1 MGYLSQRGK
10 VGQYKGKDVYVFE
23 LSDVEPWMKHTD
35 HIFLAMIRPEGHH
48 AQLVLD
54 GIIVGEMDDAGCI
67 KLYENGKRRAY
78 VWDEEPVVKKK
89 YPKKEKEEVK
99 EVDLDKLALNVSNGY
114 GQFSKVV
121 DGFFAGLEK
130 LWQEI
135 DVEIQEQGNL

>member
-10 VGQYKGKDVYVFE
+10 IGKYKGKDVYVV
-23 LSDVEPWMKHTD
+23 DVFNVSEDMKHNAD
-35 HIFLAMIRPEGHH
+35 IFLAVVEPERRK
-48 AQLVLD
+48 AVMVWD
-54 GIIVGEMDDAGCI
+54 GFIVGELDDYGEVH
-67 KLYENGKRRAY
+67 LYQNKKGKY
-78 VWDEEPVVKKK
+78 VWPEKKK
-89 YPKKEKEEVK
+89 KKKVEQRKEEVK

-135 DVEIQEQGNL
+135 DVEI

>member
-10 VGQYKGKDVYVFE
+10 IGQYKGKDVYVV
-23 LSDVEPWMKHTD
+23 DVFDVSEDMKHND
-35 HIFLAMIRPEGHH
+35 NIFLAVIEPERRK
-48 AQLVLD
+48 AVMVWD
-54 GIIVGEMDDAGCI
+54 GFIVGELDDSGEVY
-67 KLYENGKRRAY
+67 LYPNKKGKY
-78 VWDEEPVVKKK
+78 VWPEKKK
-89 YPKKEKEEVK
+89 KKKVEQRKEEVK

-135 DVEIQEQGNL
+135 DVEIQGQDNF

>member
-10 VGQYKGKDVYVFE
+10 IGKYKDKDVYVVDLCDISE
-23 LSDVEPWMKHTD
+23 DMKHNAD
-35 HIFLAMIRPEGHH
+35 IFLAIVEPDRQKEAIM
-48 AQLVLD
+48 VWD
-54 GIIVGEMDDAGCI
+54 GFIVGELNDYGEVH
-67 KLYENGKRRAY
+67 LYSNKKGKY
-78 VWDEEPVVKKK
+78 IWPEKKKKVEPVKKR
-89 YPKKEKEEVK
+89 KEEVK
-99 EVDLDKLALNVSNGY
+99 EIELEKLALNVSNGY